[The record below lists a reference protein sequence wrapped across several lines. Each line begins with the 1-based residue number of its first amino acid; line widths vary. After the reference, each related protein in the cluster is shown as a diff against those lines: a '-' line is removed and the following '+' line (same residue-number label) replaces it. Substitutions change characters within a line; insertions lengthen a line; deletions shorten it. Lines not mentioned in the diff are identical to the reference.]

1 MLDQCPGS
9 QVGHSYYVPDTQ
21 DIRPTNTHWL
31 LPDTCCCHIMEH
43 SKWDLELTINIIISS
58 KGYFLYVDT
67 SLKYQKPLHVLTF
80 WQIHSCPD
88 CHMEHS
94 GNLLHQPCALSV
106 TFIHTVPGWK
116 KITSHETSKRVALG
130 DRYWSPRSGNGR
142 QENIGWENFAQ
153 LTKTFAK
160 LIQENNFLK
169 IAKSRQIYVFAA
181 ILTW

>member
-1 MLDQCPGS
+1 M
-9 QVGHSYYVPDTQ
+9 
-21 DIRPTNTHWL
+21 
-31 LPDTCCCHIMEH
+31 
-43 SKWDLELTINIIISS
+43 
-58 KGYFLYVDT
+58 
-67 SLKYQKPLHVLTF
+67 
-80 WQIHSCPD
+80 
-88 CHMEHS
+88 
-94 GNLLHQPCALSV
+94 
-106 TFIHTVPGWK
+106 K
-116 KITSHETSKRVALG
+116 KITSHETSKRIALG